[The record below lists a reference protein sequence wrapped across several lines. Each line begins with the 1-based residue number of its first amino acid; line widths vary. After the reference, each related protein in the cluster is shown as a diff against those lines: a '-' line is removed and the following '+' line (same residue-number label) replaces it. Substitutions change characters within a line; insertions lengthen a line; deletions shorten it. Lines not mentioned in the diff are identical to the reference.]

1 MRKANPEQE
10 LQIRQKTLE
19 LLLIKE
25 PEAISM
31 REIASSC
38 AVTATTIY
46 YYYKDKDSLFERI
59 KIECLSAMEEYII
72 RKTDTA
78 LPAVDQLKSG
88 MRAFRDWAFEHP
100 RIAILVMGRFKPNLA
115 ASGEELAKYYSA
127 NTFAI
132 QLLDNAASQGV
143 ISVEDTKLESA
154 LLIAA
159 LWGGIESIL
168 LNRTFPDYWG
178 KGVFFTDRM
187 IDKLCSTL

>member
-1 MRKANPEQE
+1 MRKPNPEQE
-10 LQIRQKTLE
+10 VLIRQKTLE

-38 AVTATTIY
+38 GVTATTIY
-46 YYYKDKDSLFERI
+46 YYYKDKDTLFETI
-59 KIECLSAMEEYII
+59 KIECLSAMEKYII
-72 RKTDTA
+72 SKTDTS
-78 LPAVDQLKSG
+78 LSPMEQLKSG

-100 RIAILVMGRFKPNLA
+100 RIAVLVMGRFKPNLA
-115 ASGEELAKYYSA
+115 ASGEELAKYYNA

-132 QLLDNAASQGV
+132 QLLDNAASQGL
-143 ISVEDTKLESA
+143 ISIEDTRLESA

-187 IDKLCSTL
+187 IQKLCSTL